1 MSVNDRLE
9 RLEKAM
15 FAGDV
20 DVGMALTAL
29 YQVVQRYIQIQGD
42 NAHDLMVVHS
52 KMMHE
57 MGHLFDH
64 LTPADEDPDT
74 DDEPDP
80 ALRLVPDPEDEG

>member
-42 NAHDLMVVHS
+42 NAHDLMVIQS

-57 MGHLFDH
+57 MGQLFDH
-64 LTPADEDPDT
+64 LTPADEDTDE